1 MNTAEIRTRFL
12 DYFAREG
19 HEIVPSS
26 PLVPH
31 GDPTLL
37 FTNAG
42 MVQFKNV
49 FLGRETR
56 PYTRA
61 ASCQKCV
68 RAGGKHNDLEQVGR
82 TARHHTFFE
91 MLGNFSFGDYFKD
104 EAIRLAWRFVTE
116 ELGIP
121 AERLF
126 VTVYEKDDE
135 AARIWLDEIG
145 VDPKRF
151 ARIGAED
158 NFWSMGDTGPCGPCT
173 EIFYDHGPE
182 VPGGPPGTPEA
193 DGDRFVEIWNLVFMQ
208 YDRDAEGRLHPLP
221 KPSVDTGMGLERIAA
236 VMQGVHSNYE
246 IDLFRHLIE
255 AACDVLGVRAGER
268 PERDTSLRVIADHIR
283 ALGFLIADGVL
294 PSNEGRGFVLR
305 RILRRAVRHGR
316 LLGAREP
323 FLWRLVAALVD
334 EMGGHYRELVE
345 AQANIEEIVRVEEE
359 RFFRTLDRGLR
370 LVEEAAARAE
380 ASPERT
386 IPGKTLFELYDTYG
400 FPLDLV
406 ADILRG
412 RNIRLDEEGFAACMA
427 EQRAR
432 ARAAWK
438 GSGEEA
444 PPEALLAIREERGP
458 SEFLGYR
465 TLEAEGAVVGIL
477 RDGKPVEAL
486 AEGEAGL
493 VVLNQTPFYGESGGQ
508 VGDTGVLE
516 GPEGVFVVE
525 DTQRPLPDLIV
536 HRGRVR
542 RGRLAAGGIVTARV
556 DAARREAI
564 RRHHTATHLLHAALR
579 EILGGHVRQAGSLVA
594 PERLRFDFTH
604 PKALSEEELARIER
618 RVNDEI
624 RRNLPVRTHVMRIEE
639 ARERGAMALF
649 GEKYE
654 DEVRVVEAGF
664 SLELCGGTHVDRT
677 GDIAVFRILREEAVG
692 AGVRRIEALA
702 GAPAYESFAADARR
716 LARTARALR
725 AKPEEAPEAA
735 GALVARVREL
745 ERALAQAEARLASGA
760 LRELARRAERIAG
773 VPVLVARVDDARD
786 LRDAAD
792 KALAQLG
799 EGVVV
804 LGAARGD
811 KAQIVAKVAPPLAAR
826 VQAGAIV
833 RAAAEAMGGR
843 GGGRPEMAMGGA
855 PHPEKLDAALAA
867 AREALSGALEGA

>member
-12 DYFAREG
+12 DYFARAG
-19 HEIVPSS
+19 HTIVPSS

-49 FLGRETR
+49 FLGKETR
-56 PYTRA
+56 PYSRA

-121 AERLF
+121 PARLF
-126 VTVYEKDDE
+126 ITVYEKDDE
-135 AARIWLDEIG
+135 AARIWLEEIG
-145 VDPKRF
+145 IDPKRF
-151 ARIGAED
+151 ARIGEED

-236 VMQGVHSNYE
+236 VMQGVHSNYD
-246 IDLFRHLIE
+246 IDLFRHLI
-255 AACDVLGVRAGER
+255 AAASDVLGARYGEDA
-268 PERDTSLRVIADHIR
+268 EKDTSLRVIADHLR
-283 ALGFLIADGVL
+283 AVGFLIADGVL

-316 LLGAREP
+316 LLGARGP

-359 RFFRTLDRGLR
+359 RFFRTLDRGLK
-370 LVEEAAARAE
+370 LVEKAARAAE
-380 ASPERT
+380 ATRART
-386 IPGKTLFELYDTYG
+386 IPGATLFELYDTYG

-458 SEFLGYR
+458 SEFLGYQ
-465 TLEAEGAVVGIL
+465 TLSAEGAVVGIL
-477 RDGKPVEAL
+477 KEGSSAEAL
-486 AEGEAGL
+486 NEGEEGW
-493 VVLNQTPFYGESGGQ
+493 VVLNQTPFYGEAGGQ
-508 VGDTGVLE
+508 VGDTGVLK
-516 GPEGVFVVE
+516 GPKGVFVVE
-525 DTQRPLPDLIV
+525 DTQRPLADLIV
-536 HRGRVR
+536 HKGRMQQ
-542 RGRLAAGGIVTARV
+542 GTLAVGEVVQAEV
-556 DAARREAI
+556 DKARREAI

-579 EILGGHVRQAGSLVA
+579 EVLGAHVRQAGSLVA

-604 PKALSEEELARIER
+604 PKALTEEELARIER
-618 RVNDEI
+618 RVNAEI
-624 RRNLPVRTHVMRIEE
+624 RKNLPVRTHIMSLEE
-639 ARERGAMALF
+639 AKAKGAMALF

-692 AGVRRIEALA
+692 AGVRRIEAVA
-702 GAPAYESFAADARR
+702 GEAAYESFAADARL
-716 LARTARALR
+716 LAQTARALR
-725 AKPEEAPEAA
+725 TKPEEAPQAAEALA
-735 GALVARVREL
+735 ARVREL
-745 ERALAQAEARLASGA
+745 ERALAQAKAKLAASA
-760 LRELARRAERIAG
+760 LRELAAGAERIAG
-773 VPVLVARVDDARD
+773 VPVLVAKVEDVHD

-804 LGAARGD
+804 LGLARDG
-811 KAQIVAKVAPPLAAR
+811 KAQVVAKVARALTAR

-833 RAAAEAMGGR
+833 RTAAEAMGGR
-843 GGGRPEMAMGGA
+843 GGGKPEMAMGGA
-855 PHPEKLDAALAA
+855 PQPEKLDAALAA
-867 AREALSGALEGA
+867 ARRAIAEALGAA